1 MATGYYSG
9 PAEVSANELCVT
21 DRQIT
26 LEERLDSEEASLK
39 ARLKEVGRL
48 KTLLANNPDVSEI
61 LKLLG
66 RRY

>member
-1 MATGYYSG
+1 MATLYGGG
-9 PAEVSANELCVT
+9 PAEASAKDLCVSE
-21 DRQIT
+21 RQIT

-39 ARLKEVGRL
+39 ARLEEVGRL
-48 KTLLANNPDVSEI
+48 KVLLAQNPDVSEI